1 MEKLTESI
9 VQRLVRLNMER
20 LERFHDSMHFVE
32 DMKVKKLLLD
42 LAAQSEGFV
51 MELEYVLRLYG
62 GSVGEAAS
70 QKIMKTAFDK
80 NTTDSIQAVFL
91 ILLEQE
97 QKDIRTYSD
106 VLDKG
111 RNLDNDLFEKI
122 RSQKV
127 DLLDAT
133 FKLKCIIKV

>member
-62 GSVGEAAS
+62 GSVGVAAS

-133 FKLKCIIKV
+133 FKLKGIIKV

>member
-133 FKLKCIIKV
+133 FKLKGIIKV